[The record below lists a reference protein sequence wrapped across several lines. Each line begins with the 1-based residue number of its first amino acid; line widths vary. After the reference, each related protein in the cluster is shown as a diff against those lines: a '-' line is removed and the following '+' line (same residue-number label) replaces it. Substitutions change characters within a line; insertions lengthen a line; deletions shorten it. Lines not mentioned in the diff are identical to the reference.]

1 MKTKNL
7 RSENN
12 CLNCGNIVEVRFCSH
27 CGQENLILDLPFY
40 FAFLSYFQ
48 TKAKYDKNLIKSTK
62 TLIKEPGFLTKEY
75 TKGRRASHLEPV
87 RFYIA
92 VSFIVF
98 FVTSF
103 LYSQHHTQSF
113 RFYYEPEDDM
123 QILTEDVVSKMDQ
136 NTLQEHPNVYFLYHP
151 FYEKLLS
158 LKKEGW
164 SDDLISE
171 KLLSKF
177 VNNIP
182 TALFLY
188 LPVFALVLWI
198 FSDRK
203 NYTYFINS
211 IFSIHY
217 FTLLII
223 SFFVWYLLESL
234 QIISKIDFID
244 QVIMFLQYGIIIF
257 VIFHFVIAY
266 QKFFDEKSIIG
277 VITAVGLLSFNLLFF
292 SVLLISLLYY
302 TFITME

>member
-1 MKTKNL
+1 MKAKKL
-7 RSENN
+7 RNESN
-12 CLNCGNIVEVRFCSH
+12 CLNCGNTIEERFCSC
-27 CGQENLILDLPFY
+27 CGQENLRLDQPFY

-48 TKAKYDKNLIKSTK
+48 TKAKYDKNLIESTK
-62 TLIKEPGFLTKEY
+62 LLIKKPGFLSEEY
-75 TKGRRASHLEPV
+75 TKGKRASYLEPV

-103 LYSQHHTQSF
+103 LYSLHQTQSF

-136 NTLQEHPNVYFLYHP
+136 NALHEHPNIYFMYHP

-158 LKKEGW
+158 LKKEGL

-188 LPVFALVLWI
+188 LPVFALILWI

-203 NYTYFINS
+203 YYNYFINS
-211 IFSIHY
+211 IFSLHY

-223 SFFVWYLLESL
+223 IFFAWYLLECL
-234 QIISKIDFID
+234 QIICKIDFID
-244 QVIMFLQYGIIIF
+244 NVIMILQYGFIIF
-257 VIFHFVIAY
+257 VIYYFIKAY
-266 QKFFDEKSIIG
+266 SKFYNKKGTTGAIKAMS
-277 VITAVGLLSFNLLFF
+277 LLSTNLFLFF
-292 SVLLISLLYY
+292 TLLLVLLYY